1 MSFWVLLIFKR
12 ICVLRLIL
20 SRTKI
25 FPLWK
30 VPKYQIPADLELQ
43 LLIWISELQNLNLGE
58 KPKEFS
64 PAGFISISEGG
75 PRFSIGI
82 VHIII

>member
-1 MSFWVLLIFKR
+1 MIFWVLLIFKQ
-12 ICVLRLIL
+12 ICVSSFILIQ
-20 SRTKI
+20 TKI

-30 VPKYQIPADLELQ
+30 APRYQIQANLKLQ
-43 LLIWISELQNLNLGE
+43 LLTWISELKKLNPGE

-75 PRFSIGI
+75 PRSSIDI